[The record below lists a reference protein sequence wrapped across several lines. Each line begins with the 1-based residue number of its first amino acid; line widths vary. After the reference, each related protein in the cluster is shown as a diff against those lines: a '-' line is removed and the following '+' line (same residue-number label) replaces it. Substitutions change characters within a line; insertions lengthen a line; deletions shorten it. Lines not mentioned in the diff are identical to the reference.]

1 MNMDLAIFVVAAVVT
16 LVIFVWG
23 FLMMVAKFYRKVEQ
37 GKALVVNKMKAEPEV
52 TFTGAIVLPVI
63 HKAEIMDI
71 SVKTIEIDRRA
82 KDGLICRDNIRADIK
97 VTFFVRVNK
106 TSGGRHQGRPVDRLQ
121 ARVLTR
127 RRSTSSSTPSSPRR

>member
-1 MNMDLAIFVVAAVVT
+1 MDLAIFVVAAIVT
-16 LVIFVWG
+16 LVIIGWG

-63 HKAEIMDI
+63 HKAETMDI

-82 KDGLICRDNIRADIK
+82 KDGLICHDNIRADIK
-97 VTFFVRVNK
+97 VIVLR
-106 TSGGRHQGRPVDRLQ
+106 
-121 ARVLTR
+121 ARQQDGSRT
-127 RRSTSSSTPSSPRR
+127 